1 MPSEF
6 ELIDAL
12 VARLRPTDA
21 VVGPGDDAAV
31 VALSS
36 GLHVVTTDLLV
47 EDVDFRRSWATP
59 ADIGF
64 KAAAVTLSD
73 IAAMGAQPRY
83 ITAAIG
89 AASGDRELFQG
100 LGDGLQQACEPFNC
114 SVIGGD
120 VSRSPVL
127 LVATTGVGR
136 VKARPILRSGAL
148 PGDLILCTGTL
159 GDSAGGLLVLES
171 QRPGHE
177 ALRTRQLRP
186 LPRVAAGVRLG
197 ELGLATSMLD
207 ISDGLAQDL
216 GHLCRSSHVAAAI
229 WLEDLP
235 ISSALARF
243 CRDAERDPLELA
255 TTGGEDFELLF
266 TAAET
271 NLFRIRE
278 ALEELVPVRVIG
290 EIEQARPGGNASP
303 VRLLSGGRDR
313 TDSLPWRGRLQGW
326 DHFERR
332 S

>member
-6 ELIDAL
+6 QLIDAL

-47 EDVDFRRSWATP
+47 EDVDFRRAWATP
-59 ADIGF
+59 NDIGY

-83 ITAAIG
+83 LTAAIG
-89 AASGDRELFQG
+89 AASGDRELFEG
-100 LGDGLQQACEPFNC
+100 LGDGLQQACDPFTC

-127 LVATTGVGR
+127 LVSTTGVGR

-171 QRPGHE
+171 QRTGHE
-177 ALRTRQLRP
+177 ALRVRQLRP
-186 LPRVAAGVRLG
+186 LPRVAAGARLG
-197 ELGLATSMLD
+197 ELGLATSMVD

-216 GHLCRSSHVAAAI
+216 GHLCRRSQVAAAV
-229 WLEDLP
+229 WLD
-235 ISSALARF
+235 
-243 CRDAERDPLELA
+243 
-255 TTGGEDFELLF
+255 
-266 TAAET
+266 
-271 NLFRIRE
+271 
-278 ALEELVPVRVIG
+278 
-290 EIEQARPGGNASP
+290 
-303 VRLLSGGRDR
+303 
-313 TDSLPWRGRLQGW
+313 RGRAP
-326 DHFERR
+326 
-332 S
+332 